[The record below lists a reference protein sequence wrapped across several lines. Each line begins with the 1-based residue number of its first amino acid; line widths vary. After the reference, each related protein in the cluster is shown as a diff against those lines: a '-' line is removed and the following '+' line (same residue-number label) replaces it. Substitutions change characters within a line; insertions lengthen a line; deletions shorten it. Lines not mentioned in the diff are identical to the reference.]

1 MANKTLNKKVQAK
14 PAASKLGGPVFDSAR
29 ELWFAGLGVLSVV
42 TQESDKLLEQGN
54 KFFDKLVSEGTRLE
68 KKTFK
73 DAETVVDDIK
83 DDVEARFD
91 IARQQITG
99 NWDGLGNIFD
109 ERVLGTLDR
118 LGIPT
123 TKELSKLSG
132 RVQRMSSQA
141 MKNWKELETAF
152 EERVSTVLKNLNVP
166 NADDVGKLTESMQ
179 KISSEASANL
189 GSLSEN
195 VQKIT
200 NDTAANLSK
209 LEKELGVHVSGA
221 VSDLEVATAKEI
233 RILNEGLKDVTG
245 KVSENWDKL
254 ETVVEG
260 RVTEALGGLG
270 IPTTDDL
277 SKLSAELQKLSSQ
290 VAAMEKQLNAE
301 LAPSKLAA
309 EKAPA
314 PTKVVTTK

>member
-73 DAETVVDDIK
+73 DAETAVDDIK

-123 TKELSKLSG
+123 TKELNKLSG

-166 NADDVGKLTESMQ
+166 NADDMGKLTESMQ
-179 KISSEASANL
+179 KISSEATANL

-195 VQKIT
+195 VQKVSSEV
-200 NDTAANLSK
+200 AANL
-209 LEKELGVHVSGA
+209 G
-221 VSDLEVATAKEI
+221 
-233 RILNEGLKDVTG
+233 
-245 KVSENWDKL
+245 KL

-309 EKAPA
+309 KKAPA